1 VPAKEFRRHLALHL
15 DRVLSGE
22 SFTIT
27 RSGRPAAFVGPVD
40 AEEDTDDDD

>member
-1 VPAKEFRRHLALHL
+1 MALHL

-40 AEEDTDDDD
+40 AEEESDDRDD